1 MGRSILLIG
10 LALVA
15 LGAAMWTIE
24 RLRLPGDFVWRG
36 KNTTVYF
43 PLASSIV
50 ASLLLTGLL
59 WLFRR
64 R

>member
-1 MGRSILLIG
+1 MGRSIILIG

-15 LGAAMWTIE
+15 LGAVIWMTE
-24 RLRLPGDFVWRG
+24 RLRLPGDFVWQG